1 MLHSEQ
7 MRPARKQI
15 ISTYHAFIALVMC
28 MLLTTCGL
36 LCAQTGGTGAIG
48 GTITD
53 PSAAILGGA
62 AVKIT
67 DIATGDTRSAR
78 TNDRGA
84 FLVTLLQPGQ
94 YTLEVTKEGF
104 KLASSPDVKVV
115 VAETTVE
122 NIRMEVGAVTDTVTV
137 ASSSVELE
145 TESSVL
151 GRVTDSEMVEGL
163 PLVTRNYT
171 QIVGLNPGVS
181 QEVNN
186 AGQEGRGG
194 GSEPGSPGGGS
205 ISSNGATYVDNNF
218 QMNGLPVNDIQSSA
232 GFTAGIPVPN
242 PDAIQEF
249 RVQTAL
255 FDATSGRDA
264 GATVDVITKGGSN
277 DFHGS
282 VFEYFRNEDLNAND
296 WFAKRQG
303 QVRPILR
310 QNQYGFALGGPVI
323 KNKLLFF
330 GSYQGTRQ
338 LNATDPTN
346 SKLDQLPPLTNDRSA
361 AGLGAVFAGDYG
373 YLGPAFGTIA
383 ANGSN
388 IAPQAL
394 ALFQVKLASGQ
405 YLIPTPQT
413 IDRTKSLEIQG
424 SSFLSAPG
432 FFNENQFVADSDY
445 VQSDR
450 DRISVR
456 YFYAGSNQESTTLF
470 SSFGFPLLTP
480 ERFDVGSIGDTHIFS
495 ANLVNQLEGG
505 MHRTT
510 SNQNYNDAFTFS
522 SLGMN
527 VPTSDNLYPNIDIV
541 DDGFEVGTSSA
552 LAFLEEEYNITDTLS
567 WVKGKHRLIFGGGFA
582 YGRDNMEK
590 FNYEGYVFPLT
601 WADLLIGQSY
611 TAFGVPYSNIY
622 ESFEGLG
629 DHARDWRYKNVDGF
643 IQDNYALTKRLTLNL
658 GLRYDHI
665 GDLGEARG
673 MAGNVDVSQLNPN
686 PPATGSDNGYL
697 VASNYHGPAIPAGVI
712 QGKNTFGFNGDG
724 QNTWNPRFGFA
735 YVLPGGDRVILRG
748 GIGIYHTTPEGQ
760 LNLQLSGE
768 QPFGLFSQTLGPAN
782 ANATDANPFPVPPTL
797 PAFTPYSPTTAFTLD
812 ALTPDFRPPTTYHY
826 SLGMQARMPGGPI
839 LNLTYAGARNL
850 HEIMGTSINQ
860 ANLASPSDPIRG
872 QTTNTVANTA
882 LRAPYLG
889 WTTSSMYLF
898 GTFGEAWYN
907 SMQLSVS
914 QQLRH
919 RLQYQGAFTWSSLLG
934 PVPGDTLG
942 TNSGPSGD
950 QHALHAHES
959 GYGPDPNIRPLRFV
973 FSALYSLPSPS
984 KYHAFLAGTLGGW
997 NLSTVTVLQDGNQV
1011 SLAYNN
1017 TNNVYGISTDRPSF
1031 APGCSARDLPTAG
1044 SVNQRVNNYIHT
1056 TCLTTPAVIGSDGV
1070 ATGFGNTSNG
1080 IVRGPDQFN
1089 VDLSLNKSVQIH
1101 WPKDGASIQFRTDF
1115 FNATNHPNFA
1125 VPNLGFQPCPAT
1137 DLTNC
1142 ATSSGSAFGTI
1153 TAMSTNPRIIQ
1164 FALRL
1169 AF

>member
-1 MLHSEQ
+1 MGYPQQ
-7 MRPARKQI
+7 MRSAQKHI
-15 ISTYHAFIALVMC
+15 VSTRHAFVAFVACVLF
-28 MLLTTCGL
+28 TTCGL
-36 LCAQTGGTGAIG
+36 LSAQTGGTGAIG

-53 PSAAILGGA
+53 PAAATLGGA
-62 AVKIT
+62 VVKVT
-67 DIATGDTRSAR
+67 DAATGNTRTAR
-78 TNDRGA
+78 TNDHGA

-94 YTLEVTKEGF
+94 YTLEVTKDGF
-104 KLASSPDVKVV
+104 KVASSPDVTVV

-122 NIRMEVGAVTDTVTV
+122 NIRMEIGAVSETVTV
-137 ASSSVELE
+137 DTSSVELE
-145 TESSVL
+145 TESSML
-151 GRVTDSEMVEGL
+151 GRVTDAEMVENL

-171 QIVGLNPGVS
+171 QIIGLNPGVS
-181 QEVNN
+181 QSVNN

-194 GSEPGSPGGGS
+194 GSEPGSPAGGS
-205 ISSNGATYVDNNF
+205 MSSNGATYVDNNF
-218 QMNGLPVNDIQSSA
+218 EMNGLPVNDIQSSA

-242 PDAIQEF
+242 PDTIQEF

-264 GATVDVITKGGSN
+264 GAAVDVITKGGTN
-277 DFHGS
+277 QFHGS
-282 VFEYFRNEDLNAND
+282 VFEYFRNEDLDAND

-310 QNQYGFALGGPVI
+310 QNQYGFTLGGPVI
-323 KNKLLFF
+323 RNKLLFF
-330 GSYQGTRQ
+330 GSYQGTKQ

-346 SKLDQLPPLTNDRSA
+346 SKLDRLPPLTNDRSA
-361 AGLGAVFAGDYG
+361 AGLGAVFAGDSG

-394 ALFQVKLASGQ
+394 ALLQLKLANGQ
-405 YLIPTPQT
+405 YLVPTPQS

-424 SSFLSAPG
+424 SSFLSSPG
-432 FFNENQFVADSDY
+432 FFNENQYVVDSDY

-450 DRISVR
+450 NRIAVR
-456 YFYAGSNQESTTLF
+456 YFYAGSNQDSTTLF
-470 SSFGFPLLTP
+470 STFGFPLFTP
-480 ERFDVGSIGDTHIFS
+480 ERFDVASIGDTFIFS
-495 ANLVNQLEGG
+495 PNLVNQFLVG

-510 SNQNYNDAFTFS
+510 SNQTYNNAFTYS

-527 VPTSDNLYPNIDIV
+527 VPASDNLYPNIDIV
-541 DDGFEVGTSSA
+541 DPGFETGTSSA
-552 LAFLEEEYNITDTLS
+552 LAFLQNEYNITDTLS

-582 YGRDNMEK
+582 FGRDNMEK
-590 FNYEGYVFPLT
+590 FNYEGYIFPLT
-601 WADLLIGQSY
+601 WADFLIGQSY
-611 TAFGVPYSNIY
+611 AAFGVPYSNIY

-629 DHARDWRYKNVDGF
+629 DHARDWRYKNINAF

-673 MAGNVDVSQLNPN
+673 MAGNVDVANLNPN
-686 PPATGSDNGYL
+686 PPASGSDNGYL
-697 VASNYHGPAIPAGVI
+697 VASNYHGPAIPAGVE
-712 QGKNTFGFNGDG
+712 QGKNTFGFNGQG
-724 QNTWNPRFGFA
+724 QDTWNPRFGFA
-735 YVLPGGDRVILRG
+735 YVLPGGDRLVLRG
-748 GIGIYHTTPEGQ
+748 GIGVYHTTPEGQ
-760 LNLQLSGE
+760 LNLQLSAE

-782 ANATDANPFPVPPTL
+782 ANATDANPFPVPPPL
-797 PAFTPYSPTTAFTLD
+797 PAFTPYSPTTAFTMD
-812 ALTPDFRPPTTYHY
+812 ALTLSFRPPTTYHY
-826 SLGMQARMPGGPI
+826 SFGMQARMPGGPI
-839 LNLTYAGARNL
+839 LDVSYAGARNL

-860 ANLASPSDPIRG
+860 ANLASPQNPIRG

-898 GTFGEAWYN
+898 GTFGEGWYD

-914 QQLRH
+914 QQYRH
-919 RLQYQGAFTWSSLLG
+919 RLQYQGAFTWSNLLS
-934 PVPGDTLG
+934 PVPGISLG
-942 TNSGPSGD
+942 SNNGPGGD

-973 FSALYSLPSPS
+973 FSALYSLPSPAKS
-984 KYHAFLAGTLGGW
+984 HAFLANTLGGW
-997 NLSTVTVLQDGNQV
+997 NVATVTVLQDGNRL
-1011 SLAYNN
+1011 SLGYNN

-1031 APGCSARDLPTAG
+1031 KQGCSAKDLPTKG
-1044 SVNQRVNNYIHT
+1044 SASQRVNNYIHT
-1056 TCLTTPAVIGSDGV
+1056 ACLTTPAVIGDDHV
-1070 ATGFGNTSNG
+1070 ATGFGNTSTG
-1080 IVRGPDQFN
+1080 IVQGPDQFN
-1089 VDLSLNKSVQIH
+1089 IDLSISKSVQIH
-1101 WPKDGASIQFRTDF
+1101 WPKDGTSIQFRTDF

-1125 VPNLGFQPCPAT
+1125 IPSLGFQPCPT
-1137 DLTNC
+1137 SDPTNC

-1153 TAMSTNPRIIQ
+1153 SGMSTNPRIIQ
-1164 FALRL
+1164 FALRF